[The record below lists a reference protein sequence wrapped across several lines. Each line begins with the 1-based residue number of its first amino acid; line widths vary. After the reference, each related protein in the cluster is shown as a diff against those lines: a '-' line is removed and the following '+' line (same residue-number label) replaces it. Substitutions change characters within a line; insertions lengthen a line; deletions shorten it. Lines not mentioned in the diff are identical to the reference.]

1 MPGVVI
7 PVHTGKKT
15 MNDLQL
21 FGPEIGKLL
30 LAAFLGGIIGFEREA
45 HGQAAGIRTNLLISL
60 GACLMMLLSL
70 HMEEIFRHLDVDST
84 VRLDPGRIASY
95 AIASMGFLGAG
106 AIIKGRGSV
115 RGLTTAAGLWL
126 VTGIGLAVGA
136 GLFVPALATTLLS
149 IFVLYFIR
157 RAKVFVSRDI
167 FTILSLRFS
176 YRSGVLDQVRKIFL
190 LYPNIVIQFINIQQ
204 NIAAEALTYRLRLQ
218 SKEQIQ
224 REEIMQKIL
233 DMEGIEEISWEE
245 GNVP

>member
-1 MPGVVI
+1 MD
-7 PVHTGKKT
+7 
-15 MNDLQL
+15 DLQL
-21 FGPEIGKLL
+21 LGSEIGKLL

-45 HGQAAGIRTNLLISL
+45 HGQAAGIRTNLLICV

-70 HMEEIFRHLDVDST
+70 HMEELFRHLDADST

-136 GLFVPALATTLLS
+136 GFLIPALATTVISFL
-149 IFVLYFIR
+149 VLYFIR
-157 RAKVFVSRDI
+157 RVKIFVSRDL
-167 FTILSLRFS
+167 FTVLNVRFS
-176 YRSGVLDQVRKIFL
+176 QRPGVLDQIKKIFSY
-190 LYPNIVIQFINIQQ
+190 YPDIAIQFINIQQ

-224 REEIMQKIL
+224 REEIIQKIL

>member
-1 MPGVVI
+1 MPDIQVI
-7 PVHTGKKT
+7 
-15 MNDLQL
+15 
-21 FGPEIGKLL
+21 GPELGKLL

-45 HGQAAGIRTNLLISL
+45 HGQAAGIRTNLLICV
-60 GACLMMLLSL
+60 GACLMMMLSL
-70 HMEEIFRHLDVDST
+70 HMEELYRHLDADST

-126 VTGIGLAVGA
+126 VTGIGLAIGA
-136 GLFVPALATTLLS
+136 GFLIPALATTVISFL
-149 IFVLYFIR
+149 VLYFIR
-157 RAKVFVSRDI
+157 RVKIFVSRDL
-167 FTILSLRFS
+167 FTLLSVRFS
-176 YRSGVLDQVRKIFL
+176 QRPGVLDQIKKIFSY
-190 LYPNIVIQFINIQQ
+190 YPDIAIQFINIQQ
-204 NIAAEALTYRLRLQ
+204 NITADALTYRLRLQ